1 MVRSLWNLTGRSCA
15 PEAPVRTW
23 WRHQMETFPRY
34 WPFVREST
42 IYGGFPSQ
50 RPVTRSFDVFPD
62 LRPKKRLSKQS
73 RRRWFETPSRSL
85 WRHCNDSERSE
96 ISEYESWGSVVSR
109 DVTIRYLVWY
119 WNGARKYEQNS
130 FAERWRTKQYDLC
143 SYIPPQCQVDSCRC
157 TGTK

>member
-1 MVRSLWNLTGRSCA
+1 MVRSLWNLTGVA
-15 PEAPVRTW
+15 VL
-23 WRHQMETFPRY
+23 PRRQLEHDDVIK
-34 WPFVREST
+34 WKHFRVTGPLWGEST

-62 LRPKKRLSKQS
+62 LRPNKRLSKQS
-73 RRRWFETPSRSL
+73 RRRWFETHSRSL

-96 ISEYESWGSVVSR
+96 ISEYESWGFVVSR
-109 DVTIRYLVWY
+109 YITIRYLVWY

-130 FAERWRTKQYDLC
+130 SAERWRTKQYDLC